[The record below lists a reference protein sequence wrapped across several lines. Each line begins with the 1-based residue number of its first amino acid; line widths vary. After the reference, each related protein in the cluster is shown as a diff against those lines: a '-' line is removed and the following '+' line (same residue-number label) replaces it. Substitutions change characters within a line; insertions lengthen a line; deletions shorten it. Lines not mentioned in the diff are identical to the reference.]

1 MLLLFTAFECKPDCS
16 WTLCALVIK
25 KNLPC
30 LGHSGIDREIN
41 IGNDGL
47 MLLWKQAW
55 RLRYTQEKSREP
67 EFKTEWEVRGGGG
80 GLGERFCLVQAF
92 FLEVAPDPG
101 FGGEKALWH
110 SRAGV
115 RLLRREIIWGGCTGV
130 SCVAKVISTETL
142 VCYYL
147 RLQRKYQD
155 MCKWSCQYQDPSILH
170 LPKQS

>member
-1 MLLLFTAFECKPDCS
+1 
-16 WTLCALVIK
+16 
-25 KNLPC
+25 
-30 LGHSGIDREIN
+30 
-41 IGNDGL
+41 

-55 RLRYTQEKSREP
+55 GLRYTQEKSREP

-155 MCKWSCQYQDPSILH
+155 VQMVVSIPGSIYSPLTKAVLDIAPGNAQEEAAAAAAALQNTALNIENLLR
-170 LPKQS
+170 LPFPTG